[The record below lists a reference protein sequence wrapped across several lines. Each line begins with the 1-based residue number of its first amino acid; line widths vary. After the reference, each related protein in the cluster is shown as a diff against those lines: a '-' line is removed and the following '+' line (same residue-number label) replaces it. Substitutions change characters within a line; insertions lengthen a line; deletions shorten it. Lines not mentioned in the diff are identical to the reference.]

1 MTSARISLAL
11 VVLLFISI
19 TAAHAGDFANL
30 NFIGFSKDGRH
41 LAFEEYGIQDGS
53 GWAYSN
59 FYFVDVV
66 KNVYAAPS
74 ITIRIENDYATE
86 RQARTKA
93 KLSAAASLRK
103 LRIVERNVGTQVVSR
118 LLTDVSANHYLS
130 SDTGKTQTVEFAE
143 MIASMY
149 RKGDYELVMNPSE
162 VKVKDCEYTDDQSV
176 FKLELLLKDKDLD
189 KTVVLQRDSALP
201 KSRACPLS
209 YAIQHVYLYENNIAV
224 FLNTYHMGFEGPDM
238 RYLVVTGKY
247 K

>member
-1 MTSARISLAL
+1 MTSARFSLAL
-11 VVLLFISI
+11 VVFLICI
-19 TAAHAGDFANL
+19 TTARAGDFANL
-30 NFIGFSKDGRH
+30 NFIGFSKDGRY

-59 FYFVDVV
+59 FYFVDVA

-93 KLSAAASLRK
+93 KLAAAASLRK

-118 LLTDVSANHYLS
+118 LLTDVSVNHYLS
-130 SDTGKTQTVEFAE
+130 SDTGKTQSVEFAE
-143 MIASMY
+143 IIASMY
-149 RKGDYELVMNPSE
+149 RKGEYELVMNPSE
-162 VKVKDCEYTDDQSV
+162 IKVKDCEYTDQSV
-176 FKLELLLKDKDLD
+176 YKLELLLKDKDLD
-189 KTVVLQRDSALP
+189 KTLVLQRDSALP
-201 KSRACPLS
+201 KSRSCPLS

>member
-1 MTSARISLAL
+1 MTLARFSLAL
-11 VVLLFISI
+11 VVLVISMS
-19 TAAHAGDFANL
+19 AAQAGDFANL
-30 NFIGFSKDGRH
+30 TFIGFSKDGRY
-41 LAFEEYGIQDGS
+41 LAFEEYGTQDGS
-53 GWAYSN
+53 GWPYSN

-93 KLSAAASLRK
+93 KLAAAASLRK

-118 LLTDVSANHYLS
+118 LLTDVEANHYLS
-130 SDTGKTQTVEFAE
+130 SAAGKMQTVKFAE
-143 MIASMY
+143 IIGSMY

-162 VKVKDCEYTDDQSV
+162 IKVKACEYSDQSV
-176 FKLELLLKDKDLD
+176 YKLELLLKDKDLD

-209 YAIQHVYLYENNIAV
+209 YAIQHVYIYENNIAV

-238 RYLVVTGKY
+238 RHLVVTGKY

>member
-1 MTSARISLAL
+1 MTLARFFLAL
-11 VVLLFISI
+11 GVLFISI
-19 TAAHAGDFANL
+19 TAARAGDFANL
-30 NFIGFSKDGRH
+30 NFIGFSKDGRY
-41 LAFEEYGIQDGS
+41 LAFEEYGTQDGS

-66 KNVYAAPS
+66 KNIYAAPA

-93 KLSAAASLRK
+93 KLASAASLRK
-103 LRIVERNVGTQVVSR
+103 LRIADRNVGTQVVSR

-143 MIASMY
+143 IIASMY

-162 VKVKDCEYTDDQSV
+162 IKVKDCEYSDQSV
-176 FKLELLLKDKDLD
+176 YKLELLLKDKDLG
-189 KTVVLQRDSALP
+189 KSVVLQRDSALP
-201 KSRACPLS
+201 KSRSCPLS
-209 YAIQHVYLYENNIAV
+209 YAIQHVYLYENNVAV